1 MWIQRVLVPGAAFL
15 AGMPICAQYPTQT
28 SKANPDSPEMR
39 AVAVLEWT
47 GEEGHPKASRL
58 VPVSVYDGQ
67 DLQDAGI
74 YLPQPAPLALSSEVE
89 YELKENGKTVGLFDI
104 NNAGQVQGS
113 WVGFG
118 VWKPLAKPKPIAQAT
133 KLKNDDSWG
142 GDVQSDRPV
151 LHRKHG
157 GDDTAAPGKDD
168 GSGSSG
174 QAQDPD
180 RPTLHKK
187 SSSDGSGDS
196 GASTPDSGS
205 GSDPDQPTLHKKTT
219 SDSSDS
225 NAASSGPSTDP
236 DRPTLHKKT
245 SDTDSTS
252 GGNAGSADPD
262 RPKLKKK
269 GATTPSDVGYVES
282 VANSTDPN
290 RPHLLRGKPAG
301 ESSDVLP
308 TLMGFPAD
316 MHQAV
321 AVSDAKSRPEHLW
334 TYSWSNPDDEA
345 KLKADMEDLA
355 RKALGLAV
363 ATTPAKAAS
372 APAARRTAVSVPR
385 KAKPAPAPSVPA
397 PLLDEQFRVFELSYG
412 AGATMVLSAHTDG
425 SGAQEKF
432 VTLVAQPDLYGN
444 VVVLLKNVT
453 DAAHLDD
460 TPRMRLIDAVDA
472 IADNRGE
479 LLFELRGATQRQF
492 ALYRVLRGQADKLFT
507 SGAGGIVPP
516 PKGE

>member
-1 MWIQRVLVPGAAFL
+1 MSLRGRSLLWIERILLTGAVLL
-15 AGMPICAQYPTQT
+15 APLPACAQYPVQA
-28 SKANPDSPEMR
+28 SKGSQDAPEMR

-74 YLPQPAPLALSSEVE
+74 YMPQPAPLALSSEVE
-89 YELKENGKTVGLFDI
+89 YELKENGKTVGLFDV
-104 NNAGQVQGS
+104 NNAGQEQGS

-118 VWKPLAKPKPIAQAT
+118 VWKPLAKPKPVVAAS
-133 KLKNDDSWG
+133 KSKEDNLWG
-142 GDVQSDRPV
+142 EDVQSDRPV
-151 LHRKHG
+151 LHRKHSA
-157 GDDTAAPGKDD
+157 DDAGASGKSD
-168 GSGSSG
+168 GSGSAG

-187 SSSDGSGDS
+187 SSSDSSSDS
-196 GASTPDSGS
+196 GTSTPD
-205 GSDPDQPTLHKKTT
+205 
-219 SDSSDS
+219 
-225 NAASSGPSTDP
+225 ASSGSDP
-236 DRPTLHKKT
+236 DRPTLHKKAS
-245 SDTDSTS
+245 SDSSDSSTASSTS
-252 GGNAGSADPD
+252 STDPD
-262 RPKLKKK
+262 RPTLKKK
-269 GATTPSDVGYVES
+269 KNAKMPEDVGYVES
-282 VANSTDPN
+282 VASASDPN
-290 RPHLLRGKPAG
+290 RPRLLRGKPADEG
-301 ESSDVLP
+301 SDVLP
-308 TLMGFPAD
+308 TLMGLPAD

-321 AVSDAKSRPEHLW
+321 AVSDARSRPEHVW

-345 KLKADMEDLA
+345 KMKADLEDLA
-355 RKALGLAV
+355 RKALGV
-363 ATTPAKAAS
+363 ATAATPAKPAAK
-372 APAARRTAVSVPR
+372 PAARRTSTTVR
-385 KAKPAPAPSVPA
+385 TKAKAVPPPPA

-412 AGATMVLSAHTDG
+412 AGATMVFSAHTNG
-425 SGAQEKF
+425 TGAQEKF

-444 VVVLLKNVT
+444 VLVLLKNVT

-492 ALYRVLRGQADKLFT
+492 VLYRVLRGQADKLFT
-507 SGAGGIVPP
+507 SGPGGIVPP

>member
-1 MWIQRVLVPGAAFL
+1 MALLAAL
-15 AGMPICAQYPTQT
+15 PAYAQYPVQT
-28 SKANPDSPEMR
+28 SKGSQDAPEMR

-47 GEEGHPKASRL
+47 GEDGHPKASRL

-74 YLPQPAPLALSSEVE
+74 YLAQPAPLALSSEVE
-89 YELKENGKTVGLFDI
+89 YELKENGKTVGLFDV
-104 NNAGQVQGS
+104 NSAGQEQGS

-118 VWKPLAKPKPIAQAT
+118 VWKPLAKPKPVAHAAKAT
-133 KLKNDDSWG
+133 SDDLWG

-157 GDDTAAPGKDD
+157 ADDASGSGKDD

-187 SSSDGSGDS
+187 GSSDSSGDS
-196 GASTPDSGS
+196 GTSAPDSSS
-205 GSDPDQPTLHKKTT
+205 GSDPDQPTLHKKA
-219 SDSSDS
+219 SSDS
-225 NAASSGPSTDP
+225 GDANTASSGTASSTSSTDP

-245 SDTDSTS
+245 SDTDSAD
-252 GGNAGSADPD
+252 GGNTTSADPD
-262 RPKLKKK
+262 RPKLKKQSAK
-269 GATTPSDVGYVES
+269 TPSDGGYVES
-282 VANSTDPN
+282 VASSTDPN
-290 RPHLLRGKPAG
+290 RPRLQRGKPAD
-301 ESSDVLP
+301 EASDVLP
-308 TLMGFPAD
+308 TLMGLPAD

-345 KLKADMEDLA
+345 KMKADLEDLA
-355 RKALGLAV
+355 RKALGLAAP
-363 ATTPAKAAS
+363 ATAAKPAS
-372 APAARRTAVSVPR
+372 AARRTAASVQR
-385 KAKPAPAPSVPA
+385 KAKPAAPPVPA

-412 AGATMVLSAHTDG
+412 AGATMVFSAHTDG

-444 VVVLLKNVT
+444 VVMLLKSVT

-460 TPRMRLIDAVDA
+460 TPRMRLVDAVDA

-492 ALYRVLRGQADKLFT
+492 VLYRVLRGQADKLFT
-507 SGAGGIVPP
+507 SGPGGIVPP
-516 PKGE
+516 PKGA

>member
-1 MWIQRVLVPGAAFL
+1 MAIRFDYLRGGGRVSLLRGSLLWIQRILVPGAALL
-15 AGMPICAQYPTQT
+15 AGMPACAQYPTQT
-28 SKANPDSPEMR
+28 SKGSQDTPEMR

-47 GEEGHPKASRL
+47 GEAGHPKASRL

-74 YLPQPAPLALSSEVE
+74 YLPQPAPIALSSEVE

-104 NNAGQVQGS
+104 NNAGQEQGS

-118 VWKPLAKPKPIAQAT
+118 VWKPLAKPKPIAQTT

-151 LHRKHG
+151 LHRKHSA
-157 GDDTAAPGKDD
+157 DDASASGKDE
-168 GSGSSG
+168 SAGSSG

-187 SSSDGSGDS
+187 SSGDKSGDS
-196 GASTPDSGS
+196 GSS
-205 GSDPDQPTLHKKTT
+205 
-219 SDSSDS
+219 SSDS
-225 NAASSGPSTDP
+225 NSASDP

-245 SDTDSTS
+245 SDSDSAS
-252 GGNAGSADPD
+252 GGNAPSADPD
-262 RPKLKKK
+262 RPTLKKK
-269 GATTPSDVGYVES
+269 SAKTPDDVGYVES

-290 RPHLLRGKPAG
+290 RPHLLRGKPTG

-345 KLKADMEDLA
+345 KMKAELEDLA
-355 RKALGLAV
+355 RKAVGLAV

-372 APAARRTAVSVPR
+372 APVARRTAATAQR
-385 KAKPAPAPSVPA
+385 RAKPAPAPPVPA
-397 PLLDEQFRVFELSYG
+397 VLLDEQFRVFELSYG

-425 SGAQEKF
+425 VGAQEKF

-444 VVVLLKNVT
+444 VVVLVKNVT

-460 TPRMRLIDAVDA
+460 RPNMRLIDAVDA

-479 LLFELRGATQRQF
+479 LLFELRGSTQRQF

>member
-1 MWIQRVLVPGAAFL
+1 MAIRFDYLRGGCQVSLRGRSLVWIQRVLLTGTALVTALPA
-15 AGMPICAQYPTQT
+15 CAQYPVQM
-28 SKANPDSPEMR
+28 SKASQDAPEMR

-47 GEEGHPKASRL
+47 GEEGHPKTSRL

-74 YLPQPAPLALSSEVE
+74 YLAQPAPLALSSEVE
-89 YELKENGKTVGLFDI
+89 YELKENGKTVGLFDV
-104 NNAGQVQGS
+104 NNAGQEQGS

-118 VWKPLAKPKPIAQAT
+118 VWKPLAKPKPAT
-133 KLKNDDSWG
+133 HLAKTAIDDSWG
-142 GDVQSDRPV
+142 GDVQSDKPV
-151 LHRKHG
+151 LHRKHDAG
-157 GDDTAAPGKDD
+157 GTSGSGKDD
-168 GSGSSG
+168 SSG
-174 QAQDPD
+174 PSGPAQDPD

-187 SSSDGSGDS
+187 SSDDNSS
-196 GASTPDSGS
+196 DSGS
-205 GSDPDQPTLHKKTT
+205 SAPGAGAGSDPDRPTLHKKA
-219 SDSSDS
+219 SDTDS
-225 NAASSGPSTDP
+225 ASGGTAPSTDP
-236 DRPTLHKKT
+236 DRPTL
-245 SDTDSTS
+245 
-252 GGNAGSADPD
+252 
-262 RPKLKKK
+262 KKK
-269 GATTPSDVGYVES
+269 GAKTPADVGYVES
-282 VANSTDPN
+282 VANTTDPN

-321 AVSDAKSRPEHLW
+321 AISDAKSRPEHLW
-334 TYSWSNPDDEA
+334 TYSWSSPDDEA
-345 KLKADMEDLA
+345 KMKANLEDLA
-355 RKALGLAV
+355 RQALGLAV
-363 ATTPAKAAS
+363 AATPAKSAS
-372 APAARRTAVSVPR
+372 APGARRTAATGPR
-385 KAKPAPAPSVPA
+385 KAKQAPPPPVAS

-412 AGATMVLSAHTDG
+412 SGATMVLSAHTDG
-425 SGAQEKF
+425 TSSQEKF

-460 TPRMRLIDAVDA
+460 KPNMRLIDAVDA

-492 ALYRVLRGQADKLFT
+492 ALYRVLRGQAEKLFT
-507 SGAGGIVPP
+507 SGAGGIAPP

>member
-1 MWIQRVLVPGAAFL
+1 MAIRFDYLRGGGRVSLRGRSLLWIQRILLTGAALL
-15 AGMPICAQYPTQT
+15 AALPACAQYPVQT
-28 SKANPDSPEMR
+28 SKGSQDAPEMR

-74 YLPQPAPLALSSEVE
+74 YLAQPAPLALSNEVE
-89 YELKENGKTVGLFDI
+89 YELKENGKTVGLFDV
-104 NNAGQVQGS
+104 NNAGQEQGS

-118 VWKPLAKPKPIAQAT
+118 VLKPLAKPKPAAHVAKT
-133 KLKNDDSWG
+133 ASDASWG
-142 GDVQSDRPV
+142 EDVQSDRPV

-157 GDDTAAPGKDD
+157 ADGTAASGKDD
-168 GSGSSG
+168 GAGSSG

-187 SSSDGSGDS
+187 SSSDS
-196 GASTPDSGS
+196 
-205 GSDPDQPTLHKKTT
+205 
-219 SDSSDS
+219 SSDS
-225 NAASSGPSTDP
+225 GTSASDPSSGSDP

-245 SDTDSTS
+245 SDTDSAG
-252 GGNAGSADPD
+252 GGNATSADPD
-262 RPKLKKK
+262 RPTLKKK
-269 GATTPSDVGYVES
+269 SAKTPADVGYVDS
-282 VANSTDPN
+282 VANATDPN
-290 RPHLLRGKPAG
+290 RPRLLRGKPADEG
-301 ESSDVLP
+301 SEVLP
-308 TLMGFPAD
+308 TLMGLPAD

-321 AVSDAKSRPEHLW
+321 AVSDAKSHPEHLW

-345 KLKADMEDLA
+345 KMKAELEDLA
-355 RKALGLAV
+355 RKALGLAPP
-363 ATTPAKAAS
+363 AIPAKPPSTA
-372 APAARRTAVSVPR
+372 AARRTAAAAQR
-385 KAKPAPAPSVPA
+385 KAKPASPPPVPA

-425 SGAQEKF
+425 TGAQERF

-444 VVVLLKNVT
+444 MLMLLKNVT

-492 ALYRVLRGQADKLFT
+492 VLYRVLRGQADKLFT
-507 SGAGGIVPP
+507 SGPGGIVPP
-516 PKGE
+516 PKGA

>member
-1 MWIQRVLVPGAAFL
+1 MAIRFDYLRGGGRVSLRGRSLLWIQRILLTGAALL
-15 AGMPICAQYPTQT
+15 AALPACAQYPVQT
-28 SKANPDSPEMR
+28 SKGSQDAPEMR

-74 YLPQPAPLALSSEVE
+74 YLAQPAPLALSNEVE
-89 YELKENGKTVGLFDI
+89 YELKENGKTVGLFDV
-104 NNAGQVQGS
+104 NNAGQEQGS

-118 VWKPLAKPKPIAQAT
+118 VWKPLAKPKPAAHVAKT
-133 KLKNDDSWG
+133 ASDASWG
-142 GDVQSDRPV
+142 EDVQSDRPV

-157 GDDTAAPGKDD
+157 ADGTAASGKDD
-168 GSGSSG
+168 GAGSSG

-187 SSSDGSGDS
+187 SSSDS
-196 GASTPDSGS
+196 
-205 GSDPDQPTLHKKTT
+205 
-219 SDSSDS
+219 SSDS
-225 NAASSGPSTDP
+225 GTSASDPSSGSDP

-245 SDTDSTS
+245 SDTDSAG
-252 GGNAGSADPD
+252 GGNATSADPD
-262 RPKLKKK
+262 RPTLKKK
-269 GATTPSDVGYVES
+269 SAKTPADVGYVDS
-282 VANSTDPN
+282 VANATDPN
-290 RPHLLRGKPAG
+290 RPRLLRGKPADEG
-301 ESSDVLP
+301 SEVLP
-308 TLMGFPAD
+308 TLMGLPAD

-321 AVSDAKSRPEHLW
+321 AVSDAKSHPEHLW

-345 KLKADMEDLA
+345 KMKAELEDLA
-355 RKALGLAV
+355 RKALGLAPP
-363 ATTPAKAAS
+363 AIPAKPPSTA
-372 APAARRTAVSVPR
+372 AARRTAAAAQR
-385 KAKPAPAPSVPA
+385 KAKPASPPPAPA

-425 SGAQEKF
+425 TGAQERF

-444 VVVLLKNVT
+444 MLMLLKNVT

-492 ALYRVLRGQADKLFT
+492 VLYRVLRGQADKLFT
-507 SGAGGIVPP
+507 SGLGGIVPP
-516 PKGE
+516 PKRE